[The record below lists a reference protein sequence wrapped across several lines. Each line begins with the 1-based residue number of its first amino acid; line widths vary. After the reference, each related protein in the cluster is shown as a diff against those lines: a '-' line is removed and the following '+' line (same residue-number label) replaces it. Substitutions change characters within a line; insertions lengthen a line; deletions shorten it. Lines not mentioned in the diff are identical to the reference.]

1 MSGFYPQRQRI
12 TENEMDEE
20 MARQYY
26 QNMGYQVVS
35 PNTMPQLSTMMPGPT
50 GFLPTE
56 SSYQAPSP
64 ERYYQNPFGQM
75 LSPPSAVAIPGYHP
89 SSYNGYMSQNITQG
103 DNPLPLQIGG
113 VAGMEMHPQP
123 QGYHH
128 PYPRNTT
135 VQRPASPSDTG
146 DLEEYGIQE
155 PDGTWRCRYPSCS
168 SKSVFTRACDLRK
181 HFNRH
186 NKYLFCRY
194 DGCPQAT
201 EGGFSSK
208 KDRARHEAKHNP
220 QIPCEWEGCD
230 RVFSRMDNMK
240 DHVFFPYTPFAH
252 VLFFS

>member
-1 MSGFYPQRQRI
+1 MSDFYQRQRI
-12 TENEMDEE
+12 PDNEMDEE

-26 QNMGYQVVS
+26 SNMGYPVGS
-35 PNTMPQLSTMMPGPT
+35 PNIMPQLSPIIPGAT
-50 GFLPTE
+50 GYVPTE
-56 SSYQAPSP
+56 PGYPLP
-64 ERYYQNPFGQM
+64 YQNPYSEMLPSHSTAQM
-75 LSPPSAVAIPGYHP
+75 PGYHP
-89 SSYNGYMSQNITQG
+89 SSYHGYMPQTMAHGST
-103 DNPLPLQIGG
+103 PLPLQRGG
-113 VAGMEMHPQP
+113 ATAMAMHHQH
-123 QGYHH
+123 QDYNR
-128 PYPRNTT
+128 PYPKNAA
-135 VQRPASPSDTG
+135 VQRPGSPSDTG

-208 KDRARHEAKHNP
+208 KDLARHEAKHNP
-220 QIPCEWEGCD
+220 QIPCEWEDCD

-240 DHVFFPYTPFAH
+240 DHMRRIHYRG
-252 VLFFS
+252 SR